1 MPWKERTVYKMRE
14 EFVRRAQAKQKSL
27 SALCREYGITR
38 RTGYKWLK
46 RAEAGEQ
53 LEDRSRRPKRIHRI
67 TAEMEQEIVRR
78 REEYPA
84 LGAVKQHRIMHNKGY
99 ENLPSAKTFNNVY
112 KRNGLISEE
121 ASQNATPCQ

>member
-14 EFVRRAQAKQKSL
+14 EFVRRAQAKQKSM

-67 TAEMEQEIVRR
+67 TAEMVELVKGVMASEGV
-78 REEYPA
+78 
-84 LGAVKQHRIMHNKGY
+84 GAVH
-99 ENLPSAKTFNNVY
+99 
-112 KRNGLISEE
+112 GLFCRGGHPPCYVEVLNRDEE
-121 ASQNATPCQ
+121 ARLLHVQ

>member
-78 REEYPA
+78 REE
-84 LGAVKQHRIMHNKGY
+84 LSGAG
-99 ENLPSAKTFNNVY
+99 
-112 KRNGLISEE
+112 GGE
-121 ASQNATPCQ
+121 AAPDHARQWL